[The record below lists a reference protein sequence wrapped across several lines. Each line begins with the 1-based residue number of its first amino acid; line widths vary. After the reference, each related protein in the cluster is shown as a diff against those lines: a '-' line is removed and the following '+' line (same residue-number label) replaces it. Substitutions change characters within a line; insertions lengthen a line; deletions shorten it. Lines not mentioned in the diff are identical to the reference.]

1 VKEMNVKYVLEDQ
14 LGKHVTIT
22 KVTDEKISG
31 LVEQVSDDYLLL
43 VVNGIIEQ
51 INIQEIRYVLPLPD
65 KH

>member
-1 VKEMNVKYVLEDQ
+1 MNVKYVLEDQ